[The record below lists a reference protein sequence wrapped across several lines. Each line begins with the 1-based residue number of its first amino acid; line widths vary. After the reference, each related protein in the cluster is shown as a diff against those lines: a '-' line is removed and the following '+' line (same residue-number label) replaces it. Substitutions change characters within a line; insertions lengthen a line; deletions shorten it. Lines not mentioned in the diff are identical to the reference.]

1 MTFGH
6 ERRHVAGREQSWAE
20 GRSQQEHFIQLM
32 VDWQVVIIG
41 FIHFDWP
48 FCVLRDASQYKGDGM
63 VCTCK
68 SLHSLVL
75 LPLLL
80 NLFLCFHNSL

>member
-1 MTFGH
+1 MR
-6 ERRHVAGREQSWAE
+6 EDMWQAENRAGQRAA
-20 GRSQQEHFIQLM
+20 QQEHFIQLM
-32 VDWQVVIIG
+32 VDWQVLIIG
-41 FIHFDWP
+41 FIHFDCP
-48 FCVLRDASQYKGDGM
+48 FCVLRDASECGGGGM

-75 LPLLL
+75 LILLL